1 MGFMGHK
8 DVEERKN
15 DRSNQEQKFGKI
27 EIQKKDDEEKR

>member
-15 DRSNQEQKFGKI
+15 DRPNQEQKFGKI